1 MASASRPVRLVMS
14 DEERSPGIA
23 SIPLSGTTCA
33 TDSEIKAPT
42 VCLGGNSNGSKK
54 IFWQQKVR
62 QSRVETRRKCDAAGQ
77 EGNSQVGK
85 ERQDR
90 QKPEAGD
97 SNRAFRG
104 EKEGSESPSQIRRT
118 EAFQWQKEL
127 RRKKELGGKETLERK
142 KAVKQV
148 GSIGRTRLIAELSCV
163 VGADHAAN
171 TPAGSPLTIS
181 VLGQIILQL
190 PRRDLGDVVLPLL
203 TLRGQK
209 LVRDVLAKRFD
220 DDGVFLQLVA
230 GFLEVARQIVDP
242 QPAPL
247 AM

>member
-1 MASASRPVRLVMS
+1 MS

-62 QSRVETRRKCDAAGQ
+62 QSRVETRRKCDAAAQ

-118 EAFQWQKEL
+118 ETFRWQKEL
-127 RRKKELGGKETLERK
+127 RRKKELGGKETLKRK

-148 GSIGRTRLIAELSCV
+148 ESIGRHGVSPNFPALLGRTTRRIRRRFAP
-163 VGADHAAN
+163 HY
-171 TPAGSPLTIS
+171 IS
-181 VLGQIILQL
+181 TWPGNS
-190 PRRDLGDVVLPLL
+190 
-203 TLRGQK
+203 
-209 LVRDVLAKRFD
+209 
-220 DDGVFLQLVA
+220 
-230 GFLEVARQIVDP
+230 
-242 QPAPL
+242 PAPT
-247 AM
+247 ARPG

>member
-62 QSRVETRRKCDAAGQ
+62 QSRVETRRKCDAAAQ

-85 ERQDR
+85 ERQDC

-118 EAFQWQKEL
+118 ETFRWKKEL
-127 RRKKELGGKETLERK
+127 RGKETLERK

-148 GSIGRTRLIAELSCV
+148 ESIGRHGLSPNFPALLGRTTRRIHRRV
-163 VGADHAAN
+163 R
-171 TPAGSPLTIS
+171 PALY
-181 VLGQIILQL
+181 QY
-190 PRRDLGDVVLPLL
+190 
-203 TLRGQK
+203 
-209 LVRDVLAKRFD
+209 LAR
-220 DDGVFLQLVA
+220 
-230 GFLEVARQIVDP
+230 
-242 QPAPL
+242 
-247 AM
+247 